1 MSAELSE
8 EFEAWAAGV
17 GYEVFREWE
26 STIVA
31 TRSGGEIRYTVSR
44 TGDTFTV
51 LRAERAE
58 DDIPLMRT
66 TRAIDVERYLTAQLG
81 IAVRSRGELPRL
93 SFPFQPEDAAP
104 GFRVQDI
111 APGWATLVR
120 TDGNPIDAT
129 FADTS
134 MHPAVRFSYFAD
146 ADPAGIRRSFADPP
160 GSPLFAQTL
169 ETSRGIKG
177 FLDREA
183 FG

>member
-8 EFEAWAAGV
+8 EFEEWAAGA

-31 TRSGGEIRYTVSR
+31 TRNGGEIRYTVSR

-81 IAVRSRGELPRL
+81 IAVRSRRELPRL

-104 GFRVQDI
+104 GFRFQDI

-120 TDGNPIDAT
+120 ADGNPIEAT

-134 MHPAVRFSYFAD
+134 MHPAVRFSFYAD
-146 ADPAGIRRSFADPP
+146 ADPADVRRSFTDPS
-160 GSPLFAQTL
+160 GSPLFTQTL
-169 ETSRGIKG
+169 ETARGLKD
-177 FLDREA
+177 FHDLEA
-183 FG
+183 LG